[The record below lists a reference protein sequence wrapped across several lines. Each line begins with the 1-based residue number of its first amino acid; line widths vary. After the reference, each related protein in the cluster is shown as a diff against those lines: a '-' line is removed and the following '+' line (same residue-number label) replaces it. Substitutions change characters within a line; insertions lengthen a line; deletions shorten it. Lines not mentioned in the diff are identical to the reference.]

1 MKAAIID
8 AYGAPDVLKIK
19 EVPKPEINDN
29 EVLVK
34 IKSVAVTAAD
44 SRIRGARFPKGFGFL
59 ARIFFGVIK
68 PRINILGSTFSGV
81 IEEVGDNVTTVR
93 IGDEVCGMTGVRMG
107 CYAEYIK
114 ISKPNNLVRK
124 PMKVSHEEAAGVLF
138 GGTAAL
144 YFIRDKL
151 DVKNKDEVII
161 NGASGAVGTNA
172 VQLAKY
178 FGANVTAVTSGS
190 NAKIVR
196 ELGADNI
203 IDYTKQDLAYSKK
216 RYDVVLDTVGN
227 ISPLLAKRML
237 RENGRAGLMAASL
250 GDTLRARGPVKT
262 GAATEKKKDIEF
274 LFSLMEQGFLRT
286 VIDREYDFGDIVEA
300 HEYVDSGQKT
310 GNVILCFDQQ
320 GRLKIK

>member
-8 AYGAPDVLKIK
+8 TYGAPDVLKIK
-19 EVPKPEINDN
+19 EIPKPEIKDN

-34 IKSVAVTAAD
+34 IKAVAVTAAD
-44 SRIRGARFPKGFGFL
+44 SRIRGARFPRGFGIF
-59 ARIFFGVIK
+59 ARIFFGIIK
-68 PRINILGSTFSGV
+68 PRIRILGSTFSGV
-81 IEEVGDNVTTVR
+81 VEEVGDNVTTIH
-93 IGDEVCGMTGVRMG
+93 IGDEVCGMTGARMG
-107 CYAEYIK
+107 TYTEYIK
-114 ISKPNNLVRK
+114 ISKPDNLVRK
-124 PMKVSHEEAAGVLF
+124 PTKISHEEAAGVLF

-151 DVKNKDEVII
+151 DVKNNEKVII

-178 FGANVTAVTSGS
+178 FGATVTGVTSGS

-196 ELGADNI
+196 ELGADSI

-216 RYDVVLDTVGN
+216 RYDVVLDMVGN

-237 RENGRAGLMAASL
+237 RENGRAGLMVASL

-262 GAATEKKKDIEF
+262 GTATEKKEDIEF
-274 LFSLMEQGFLRT
+274 LLGLMEQGSLR
-286 VIDREYDFGDIVEA
+286 VIIDR
-300 HEYVDSGQKT
+300 K
-310 GNVILCFDQQ
+310 
-320 GRLKIK
+320 